1 MFVLTFNDCPSTLL
15 LRSARESPTRQ
26 EQRRCRLARERSWQR
41 LTSPPLDSG
50 FWEKIE
56 TDPPEILKFP
66 ESETRISVGVGKI
79 DANNQFYSKAYPTPR
94 PPLAALSEGVSAFT
108 SGLPQISATLL

>member
-41 LTSPPLDSG
+41 LTSPPR
-50 FWEKIE
+50 
-56 TDPPEILKFP
+56 DPKFP
-66 ESETRISVGVGKI
+66 ESETRISVGVGKT

-94 PPLAALSEGVSAFT
+94 PPLAALSEGVSTFT
-108 SGLPQISATLL
+108 SGLPQISATRP